1 MNIAVL
7 SPYLPA
13 ADTTACARG
22 IFDYVTLMRQR
33 GHKIYLVSFCGR
45 MDQSRIER
53 LKPYCAGLYLAQ
65 AGDYYRYPRRS
76 ALLTGAL
83 SALCRD
89 KAVDILHCENSFMAR
104 YIPGNIT
111 VPVVLREH
119 EALSESFSQ
128 RRRFEGNL
136 FTRGVLCL
144 RTLKKLREQRIWY
157 ARFNKIIVFTQGDR
171 DILRKLYGLGQVEVI
186 PLGINLGEYA
196 GPVKKDP
203 LVDVLFT
210 ANFSHSPNVDAA
222 LFFYQDILPLLR
234 KRKPDARVVFAGAGP
249 PAAVKRLAI
258 LDSRVT
264 VTGYVRDIQE
274 AYAQAKTAVVPVR
287 YGTGMCFKTLE
298 AMALCVPVV
307 ATSVGA
313 RGIAHAGSILVAD
326 AKEDFAAAVAGLLN
340 NKQERARLA
349 EQARGI
355 VEERHSWDNLLGQ
368 YEKIYADLLR
378 KA

>member
-22 IFDYVTLMRQR
+22 IFNYVTLMRQR

-45 MDQSRIER
+45 PDQSRIER
-53 LKPYCAGLYLAQ
+53 LKPYCEGLYLAQ
-65 AGDYYRYPRRS
+65 IGDYYRYPRRS
-76 ALLTGAL
+76 ALLTGTL
-83 SALCRD
+83 RALCRD
-89 KAVDILHCENSFMAR
+89 KTVDILHCENSFMAR
-104 YIPGNIT
+104 YIPGKINI
-111 VPVVLREH
+111 PLALREH

-144 RTLKKLREQRIWY
+144 RALKKLREQKIWY
-157 ARFNKIIVFTQGDR
+157 ARFNKIIVFTQD
-171 DILRKLYGLGQVEVI
+171 DQSILRKLYGLEQVAVI

-196 GPVKKDP
+196 GPVKKGP
-203 LVDVLFT
+203 LVDVIFT
-210 ANFSHSPNVDAA
+210 ANFSHFPNVDAA
-222 LFFYQDILPLLR
+222 LFFYRDILPLIR
-234 KRKPDARVVFAGAGP
+234 KKKPDARVMFAGAAP
-249 PAAVKRLAI
+249 PVKVSRLAG

-264 VTGYVRDIQE
+264 VTGYLPDIQE
-274 AYAQAKTAVVPVR
+274 AYARARVAVVPVR

-326 AKEDFAAAVAGLLN
+326 DKEDFAAAVTELLS
-340 NKQERARLA
+340 NKQERVRLA
-349 EQARGI
+349 EKARGV
-355 VEERHSWDNLLGQ
+355 VEKRHNWDNLLGQ
-368 YEKIYADLLR
+368 YEKIYTDLQL
-378 KA
+378 